1 MGQIKSG
8 GFKYE
13 IQTSIFLSDSIVSKL
28 IKVIYGELKV
38 LAEAAHKDNIRN
50 ADDRTENERIKD
62 AELVWVKVHLK

>member
-1 MGQIKSG
+1 M
-8 GFKYE
+8 
-13 IQTSIFLSDSIVSKL
+13 
-28 IKVIYGELKV
+28 IYGELKV